1 MFYMKMFDY
10 TDLGKISSYFASERR
25 RRFGEFVMRVL
36 SVERVNRL
44 YDHNKDL
51 RGVEFTAGLLNDIGV
66 NYSIGNSEILHRLPA
81 GPFITIS
88 NHPYGGIDGIML
100 VDLIASIRPDYK
112 VMVNSFLAMVRAMND
127 HFIKVTPVGNSKKN
141 ITAASI
147 NGIRETLSRLRSG
160 HPVGFF
166 PSGAVSDFSI
176 REMRVRDRR
185 WQDSILRLIRS
196 AKVPVLP
203 VRFFDHNSS
212 FFFFLGLI
220 DWRIR
225 LLRLPSEVFN
235 KSKKQTR
242 LGIGELITVEEQE
255 KSSDF
260 DSFYSLLR
268 NAIYGMPVPRN
279 FLPRKLF
286 NHLAPEIENKFVI

>member
-1 MFYMKMFDY
+1 MKMFDY
-10 TDLGKISSYFASERR
+10 TDLGKLSSFFATERR
-25 RRFGEFVMRVL
+25 RRFGEFLMRIF

-44 YDHNKDL
+44 YDRNKDL
-51 RGVEFTAGLLNDIGV
+51 RGIEFTAGLLKDIGV
-66 NYSIGNSEILHRLPA
+66 NYSIGNSDRLYRLPA

-100 VDLIASIRPDYK
+100 VDLMASLRPDYK
-112 VMVNSFLAMVRAMND
+112 VMVNSFLAMVRAMNE
-127 HFIKVTPVGNSKKN
+127 HFIKVTPVGNIKKN

-147 NGIRETLSRLRSG
+147 NGVRETLARLRSG

-176 REMRVRDRR
+176 REMQVRDRR

-196 AKVPVLP
+196 AKVPILP
-203 VRFFDHNSS
+203 VRFFDHNSA
-212 FFFFLGLI
+212 FFYFLGLI

-225 LLRLPSEVFN
+225 LLRLPSEIFN
-235 KSKKQTR
+235 KSKQETR
-242 LGIGELITVEEQE
+242 LGIGELITVEDQE
-255 KSSDF
+255 KCSDF
-260 DSFYSLLR
+260 QAFYNLLR

-286 NHLAPEIENKFVI
+286 NDLTPEAENKFVI

>member
-1 MFYMKMFDY
+1 MKMFDY
-10 TDLGKISSYFASERR
+10 TDLGKLSSFFRSEQR
-25 RRFGEFVMRVL
+25 RRFGEFLIRIL
-36 SVERVNRL
+36 SVEKVNRL
-44 YDHNKDL
+44 YDHNKDF
-51 RGVEFTAGLLNDIGV
+51 RGTEFTAGLLKDIGV
-66 NYSIGNSEILHRLPA
+66 NYSIGNSERLHRLPA

-100 VDLIASIRPDYK
+100 VDLIASLRPDYK
-112 VMVNSFLAMVRAMND
+112 LMVNSFLAMVSAMNE
-127 HFIKVTPVGNSKKN
+127 HFIKVTPLGNIKKS

-147 NGIRETLSRLRSG
+147 NGIRETLTRLRSG

-176 REMRVRDRR
+176 REMRIRDRR
-185 WQDSILRLIRS
+185 WQESILRLIRS

-203 VRFFDHNSS
+203 VRFFDHNSA
-212 FFFFLGLI
+212 FFYFLGLI

-225 LLRLPSEVFN
+225 LLRLPYEVFN
-235 KSKKQTR
+235 KRQQKTR

-260 DSFYSLLR
+260 ESFNSLLR
-268 NAIYGMPVPRN
+268 NAVYGMPLPLN
-279 FLPRKLF
+279 FIPRKMF
-286 NHLAPEIENKFVI
+286 NPLSPEIENKFVI

>member
-1 MFYMKMFDY
+1 MKMFDY
-10 TDLGKISSYFASERR
+10 TDLGKLSSFFKGERR
-25 RRFGEFVMRVL
+25 RRVGELLMRIL

-44 YDHNKDL
+44 YYHNKDL
-51 RGVEFTAGLLNDIGV
+51 RGVEFTSGLLNEIGV
-66 NYSIGNSEILHRLPA
+66 NYSIGNPERLYSLPE

-100 VDLIASIRPDYK
+100 VDLIASLRPDYK

-127 HFIKVTPVGNSKKN
+127 HFIKVTPMGNTKKN

-147 NGIRETLSRLRSG
+147 NGVRETLSRLRSG

-203 VRFFDHNSS
+203 VRFFDHNSA
-212 FFFFLGLI
+212 FFYFLGLI

-235 KSKKQTR
+235 KCNKETR
-242 LGIGELITVEEQE
+242 IGIGELITVEEQE

-260 DSFYSLLR
+260 DSYHKLLR
-268 NAIYGMPVPRN
+268 TAVYGMPLPRN

-286 NHLAPEIENKFVI
+286 NNLNPEVENKFVI